1 MMHKWNTIIK
11 IRIWRSTFCE
21 LGFQV
26 RTSKYTR
33 YLYNTNDLLVSKF
46 HKTVKMVHEEE
57 SSNKKNHSSNCSLFF
72 SGTHSENHPFPHG
85 THESH
90 IFSESDTTSINRTKY
105 YNEMFEITSSFH
117 NNLSHQCHTQSDL
130 TQWKILCNNLQST

>member
-33 YLYNTNDLLVSKF
+33 YLYNTNDLLVSEF

-57 SSNKKNHSSNCSLFF
+57 SSNKKNTPVIVLYFFGNTVKTTLF
-72 SGTHSENHPFPHG
+72 HMVPM
-85 THESH
+85 SH

-117 NNLSHQCHTQSDL
+117 NNLSHQCHTQSDP
-130 TQWKILCNNLQST
+130 TQLKILCNNLQST